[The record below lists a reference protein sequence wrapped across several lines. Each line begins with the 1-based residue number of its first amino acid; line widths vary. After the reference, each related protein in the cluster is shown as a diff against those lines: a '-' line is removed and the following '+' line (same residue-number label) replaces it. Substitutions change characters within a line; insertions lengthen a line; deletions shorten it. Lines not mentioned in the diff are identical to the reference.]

1 MFEYLITV
9 PTNAKELEENIS
21 SYPDHYWIQDISHN
35 LRYNSEPVK
44 KDGMQL
50 SFSCILFGEKVELEL
65 LYEKEVSSKEIEELF
80 KEDIIAYC
88 HYINNLIKDM
98 KQSRVPNIPCILI
111 DDTFYVEAGE
121 RVQKFVQLKIVD
133 MELFEVSQW

>member
-65 LYEKEVSSKEIEELF
+65 
-80 KEDIIAYC
+80 
-88 HYINNLIKDM
+88 
-98 KQSRVPNIPCILI
+98 
-111 DDTFYVEAGE
+111 
-121 RVQKFVQLKIVD
+121 
-133 MELFEVSQW
+133 

>member
-1 MFEYLITV
+1 
-9 PTNAKELEENIS
+9 
-21 SYPDHYWIQDISHN
+21 
-35 LRYNSEPVK
+35 
-44 KDGMQL
+44 
-50 SFSCILFGEKVELEL
+50 
-65 LYEKEVSSKEIEELF
+65 
-80 KEDIIAYC
+80 
-88 HYINNLIKDM
+88 M